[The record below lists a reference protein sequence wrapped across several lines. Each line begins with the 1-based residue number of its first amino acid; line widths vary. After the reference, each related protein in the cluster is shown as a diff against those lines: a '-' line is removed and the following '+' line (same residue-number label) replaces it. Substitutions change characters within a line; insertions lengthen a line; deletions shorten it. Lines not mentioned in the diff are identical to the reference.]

1 MSGTWKQSWHDHGSL
16 IVVVFAYYLLV
27 SAIAVF
33 GLDVPARELLQ
44 GLGYALMAL
53 LIAFSFWGV
62 LLGLAYG
69 RAMCMAVPGGRRGF
83 SQRLHTIFDQIIHPY
98 TTWPVLADTI
108 LGTVAIIGLS
118 QFFVG
123 KGLLPLLGDYH
134 WDPVMIQL
142 EEIVHGGRSAMDWL
156 GGLYEYP
163 WIIRAIDKIYI
174 LWFPVMF
181 GTTSWVVFCDRNR
194 VRRLQ
199 YLWVYCVSWMVIGT
213 GLAIALAS
221 VGPIYLKDFYPDM
234 PLNGYTTHLAAL
246 QSIHD
251 QTPLR
256 ALDIAVT
263 LKDLWG
269 DETKLDMNAISAMP
283 SMHVAVAWL
292 LVLYGFA
299 VRRWWVMA
307 FMGAFFATIMV
318 GSVVLGWHYAIDG
331 YVSIAIITAMW
342 AVTGWAL
349 RRKMGEKAGQKPEIQ
364 PVAPLDRA
372 VQP

>member
-16 IVVVFAYYLLV
+16 IVVVFAYYLVV
-27 SAIAVF
+27 SGVAVF

-44 GLGYALMAL
+44 GVGYALMAL

-62 LLGLAYG
+62 LLALAYG
-69 RAMCMAVPGGRRGF
+69 RAVCAAVRGGRRGF
-83 SQRLHTIFDQIIHPY
+83 ARRLHTIFDQIIHPY

-108 LGTVAIIGLS
+108 LGTMAIIGLS

-221 VGPIYLKDFYPDM
+221 VGPIYLKDFYPDL
-234 PLNGYTTHLAAL
+234 PLNGYTAHLAAL
-246 QSIHD
+246 QAIHE